1 MSEASQAALAVLRD
15 PSRFQ
20 WYLIPLFVIVIYIYA
35 NEIEKRNFS
44 AVCAGLAFYGM
55 DLFNEIWNA
64 LVLQF
69 TGKSAVWTAPGQ
81 TAYLIF
87 VGLNIET
94 SLMFAILGIAFVKM
108 LPKDR
113 KARVLGLPNRWFFAV
128 FNSILCVGVELILN
142 RAGVLVWYYRWWN
155 WPRIW
160 LIILIGYLP
169 FMVVSFWVYDMEK
182 IRSKLAALIAL
193 YAVDFSAIIALAVI
207 LNWI

>member
-20 WYLIPLFVIVIYIYA
+20 WYVIPLFVIVVYIYA
-35 NEIEKRNFS
+35 SEIEKRNWNT
-44 AVCAGLAFYGM
+44 VCAGLAFYGM

-69 TGKSAVWTAPGQ
+69 TGRSAVWTASGSS
-81 TAYLIF
+81 AYLIF
-87 VGLNIET
+87 VGLNIEI
-94 SLMFAILGIAFVKM
+94 SLMFAVLGIALVKM

-113 KARVLGLPNRWFFAV
+113 KARVLGIPNRWFFAV

-142 RAGVLVWYYRWWN
+142 RAGALVWYYHWWN
-155 WPRIW
+155 WPNIW
-160 LIILIGYLP
+160 LIILLGYLP
-169 FMVVSFWVYDMEK
+169 FMVVSFRVFDMEK
-182 IRSKLAALIAL
+182 TRSKLAALIAI
-193 YAVDFSAIIALAVI
+193 YAVDFSAIIAFAVI